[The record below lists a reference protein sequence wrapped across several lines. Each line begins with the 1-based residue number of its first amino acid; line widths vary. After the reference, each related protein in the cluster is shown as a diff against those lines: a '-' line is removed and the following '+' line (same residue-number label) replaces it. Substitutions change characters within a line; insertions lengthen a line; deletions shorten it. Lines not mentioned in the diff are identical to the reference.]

1 MSPLKDLKP
10 EVKPD
15 AQPNVRPDVR
25 RRPRGPVTHA
35 RPVARP
41 EAPVTRRAPQPPS
54 ERRRPP
60 RAPFVMLVVG
70 LLGGGLVS
78 LLLLNT
84 VLAQDSF
91 KHNELRRVNEQ
102 LRQQADAVRGQLR
115 DAGQPGTV
123 AKNGVQHGVS
133 PDDTAPKWVGGAR
146 TPSIT
151 DPEPT
156 TSGRTEPNAEVTDNA
171 ETGST
176 EQ

>member
-1 MSPLKDLKP
+1 MSPLKDLKTD
-10 EVKPD
+10 VKPD
-15 AQPNVRPDVR
+15 AKPDVR
-25 RRPRGPVTHA
+25 RRSRGPVTHA

-41 EAPVTRRAPQPPS
+41 ETPVARRAPLPPS

-102 LRQQADAVRGQLR
+102 LRQQADNVKGDIRAKNQP
-115 DAGQPGTV
+115 DALS
-123 AKNGVQHGVS
+123 KNGVQHGVS
-133 PDDTAPKWVGGAR
+133 PDETAPKWVGGGQ
-146 TPSIT
+146 TPAVT

-156 TSGRTEPNAEVTDNA
+156 TSGRTEPNEETGSGA

>member
-1 MSPLKDLKP
+1 MSPLKDPKTGAKP
-10 EVKPD
+10 GAK
-15 AQPNVRPDVR
+15 PDVR
-25 RRPRGPVTHA
+25 RRPRGPVTHV
-35 RPVARP
+35 RPVERPEVPVARR
-41 EAPVTRRAPQPPS
+41 VPQPPS

-102 LRQQADAVRGQLR
+102 LRQQAEAEKGRIRDARQPDAV
-115 DAGQPGTV
+115 
-123 AKNGVQHGVS
+123 AKGAVQHGVS
-133 PDDTAPKWVGGAR
+133 PDQSAPKWVGGGH
-146 TPSIT
+146 TPAV
-151 DPEPT
+151 DDAEPT
-156 TSGRTEPNAEVTDNA
+156 TSGRTEPGGAAEA
-171 ETGST
+171 SETGSS

>member
-1 MSPLKDLKP
+1 MRPTMSPLKDPKTG
-10 EVKPD
+10 VKPG
-15 AQPNVRPDVR
+15 AKPDVR

-35 RPVARP
+35 RPVERP
-41 EAPVTRRAPQPPS
+41 ETPVARRAPQPPS

-102 LRQQADAVRGQLR
+102 LRQQAEAEKGRIRDARQPDAV
-115 DAGQPGTV
+115 
-123 AKNGVQHGVS
+123 AKGAVQHGVS
-133 PDDTAPKWVGGAR
+133 PDQSAPKWVGGGH
-146 TPSIT
+146 TPAA
-151 DPEPT
+151 DDAGPT
-156 TSGRTEPNAEVTDNA
+156 TSGRTEPGGAADA
-171 ETGST
+171 SETGSS